1 MSRTKYRHRV
11 EILRRPE
18 GTESKG
24 GYGADEYEK
33 IGETSCEVRDESPAE
48 FAAAESAGIEHV
60 RTFTMR
66 TREIRADDL
75 LVWDGQAHA
84 VQRNDGVKHLGREIR
99 VRASTFKSRYS
110 VKGENQ
116 SEAAHGTD

>member
-1 MSRTKYRHRV
+1 MSRAKYRHRV

-18 GTESKG
+18 DSEDAG
-24 GYGADEYEK
+24 GYGEDEYEK

-66 TREIRADDL
+66 KRKILEDDL
-75 LVWDGQAHA
+75 LIWDGTPHR
-84 VQRNDGVKHLGREIR
+84 VRTVDGYLNQGREIR
-99 VRASTFKSRYS
+99 VRASATKSRYS
-110 VKGENQ
+110 VRGVNVQ
-116 SEAAHGTD
+116 N